1 MLKDEFLSF
10 VSKKREKINYMHQVI
25 VKAQNEELLK
35 SIQLDVLLRGYIV
48 LIYVLWE
55 SAFKTLD
62 EYFFE
67 ILKEKKVS

>member
-1 MLKDEFLSF
+1 MNFYHLYL
-10 VSKKREKINYMHQVI
+10 KKRKINYMHQVI

-55 SAFKTLD
+55 SAFKTLH
-62 EYFFE
+62 EYF
-67 ILKEKKVS
+67 LKF